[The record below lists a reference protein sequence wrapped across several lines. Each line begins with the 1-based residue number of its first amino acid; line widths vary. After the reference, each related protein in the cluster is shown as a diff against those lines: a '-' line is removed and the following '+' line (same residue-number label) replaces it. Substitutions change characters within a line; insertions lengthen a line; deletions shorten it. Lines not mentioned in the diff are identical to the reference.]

1 MRGGAGSACRK
12 PGESFSSSPPQNFYN
27 LRGERAISS
36 WDTPFT
42 LVISYVYEL
51 PVGPGKPL
59 LNRGGAIG
67 KIVGG
72 WQING
77 NTTFQ
82 SGFPLQVTGGN
93 SNGSF
98 AGTGR
103 PNWSGQNPTLS
114 GAVQDRLLR
123 YFNTSVFTFNAPFTF
138 GNAPRV
144 MPNLRCPGINNFD
157 MSLFKN
163 TKINERFQLQFR
175 AESFNTFNRVQF
187 GVANTN
193 INSSAFGVVS
203 SQQNLPRNLQLGLRL
218 LF

>member
-1 MRGGAGSACRK
+1 
-12 PGESFSSSPPQNFYN
+12 
-27 LRGERAISS
+27 LER
-36 WDTPFT
+36 
-42 LVISYVYEL
+42 
-51 PVGPGKPL
+51 
-59 LNRGGAIG
+59 
-67 KIVGG
+67 
-72 WQING
+72 
-77 NTTFQ
+77 
-82 SGFPLQVTGGN
+82 
-93 SNGSF
+93 
-98 AGTGR
+98 
-103 PNWSGQNPTLS
+103 QNPTLS